1 MATAHLCIALGP
13 LTAYLMLMGLINA
26 SRKPFVTSGARDLFS
41 LALGISGL
49 IMIGP
54 LRLFVPEQALS
65 AFGPWTWA
73 LLAAFYVLSV
83 LLMGMTARPRLVV
96 YNITS
101 TQLKTSLG
109 ILVAE
114 LDKTA
119 KWAGDSVE
127 LPQLGIQLTIESKNT
142 MRSCQIVAVGHS
154 QNLAS
159 WARLRQELSAHL
171 KKVNVSANPY
181 ALSMIGCALVL
192 GTLIAFQIIQ
202 NPQIVLNDLRDFLR
216 L

>member
-1 MATAHLCIALGP
+1 MATAHLCISLGP
-13 LTAYLMLMGLINA
+13 LSVYLMLMGLINA
-26 SRKPFVTSGARDLFS
+26 SRKPFVTSGARDIFS
-41 LALGISGL
+41 LALGVSGL
-49 IMIGP
+49 VMIGP
-54 LRLFVPEQALS
+54 LRLFVPEQALT
-65 AFGPWTWA
+65 AFGAWTWA
-73 LLAAFYVLSV
+73 LLGAFYILSV
-83 LLMGMTARPRLVV
+83 LLIGMTSRPRLVV
-96 YNITS
+96 YNITA

-127 LPQLGIQLTIESKNT
+127 LPQLGIQLSIESKNT

-154 QNLAS
+154 QNLAN
-159 WARLRQELSAHL
+159 WARLRVKLAASL
-171 KKVNVSANPY
+171 KKINVSANPY
-181 ALSMIGCALVL
+181 ALSMIGFALVL